1 MKKSQQSIIY
11 SLLHIRTD
19 MSELIYTHGGQVFE
33 ILEQYGICTVLND
46 IAQQTYYCATK
57 VNIVDS
63 EIHWQTASVFEKKQQ
78 AVKLA
83 QEVDKMYEMLKNRAL
98 VEKVGYKLD
107 DEIKKNRNGDNFDEC
122 FDITLKEMKDE
133 YSTFDICAA
142 VALAVN
148 SASDW
153 DRRYSNASIQ
163 WAKDFLYENDIE
175 PADYKSIRLSNT
187 QPVILNGFAEFMMD
201 NTKGI
206 SLHDLHYVKDEEL
219 DLTEQSQDR
228 GR

>member
-1 MKKSQQSIIY
+1 
-11 SLLHIRTD
+11 
-19 MSELIYTHGGQVFE
+19 MSELIYTHGGQLFE
-33 ILEQYGICTVLND
+33 ILAQYGICTVLND

-63 EIHWQTASVFEKKQQ
+63 EIHWQTASVFDKKQQ
-78 AVKLA
+78 AIKLA

-107 DEIKKNRNGDNFDEC
+107 DEIHKNREGYHYDFDT
-122 FDITLKEMKDE
+122 TLDAMKNE
-133 YSTFDICAA
+133 YSTFDVCAA

-148 SASDW
+148 SHADW
-153 DRRYSNASIQ
+153 DGRYSKASVK

-175 PADYKSIRLSNT
+175 PDDYKSIRLSNT
-187 QPVILNGFAEFMMD
+187 HPTILNGFAEYMMD
-201 NTKGI
+201 KTKGI
-206 SLHDLHYVKDEEL
+206 SLQDLHHVNEQEL